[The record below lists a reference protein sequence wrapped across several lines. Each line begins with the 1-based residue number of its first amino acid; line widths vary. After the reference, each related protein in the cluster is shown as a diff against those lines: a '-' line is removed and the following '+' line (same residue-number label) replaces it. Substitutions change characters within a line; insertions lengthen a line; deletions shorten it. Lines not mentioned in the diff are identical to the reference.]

1 MKLFRQIVHV
11 LLLLIIIS
19 AVTILAVYL
28 RQLKLSNQNL
38 INQVVQLQQSQA
50 ALVSQQLHFEAT
62 QESSASLAWM
72 HAKAFILD
80 AQAVLEFR
88 QNPAQ
93 TIELLK
99 LAQAQ
104 IAAIDGDKFILLN
117 TALGDDIV
125 MLSALPN
132 VDENSIVQTLNN
144 VSTQIDQIP
153 AFAPAQNSTV
163 ATMPAQETTSE
174 WKKFW
179 HELKTEFKSLFV
191 VERTDA
197 SFEGIVSVQDHA
209 LMQVYLKTLLQEVA
223 LAMIGKNNVLYQ
235 SSLQQ
240 ALLFLNTYYLP
251 RTTLVN
257 NIITQLNSLTKINV
271 APTLPTQLKS
281 MTLIESAQ

>member
-1 MKLFRQIVHV
+1 MKLFRQILHI
-11 LLLLIIIS
+11 LLLLIIIFT
-19 AVTILAVYL
+19 VTILAVYL

-38 INQVVQLQQSQA
+38 TSQVTQLQQSQA

-72 HAKAFILD
+72 HAKAFIFD

-104 IAAIDGDKFILLN
+104 ITAIDGDKFILLN
-117 TALGDDIV
+117 TALGDDII
-125 MLSALPN
+125 MLSALPT
-132 VDENSIVQTLNN
+132 VDETSIVEMLNN

-153 AFAPAQNSTV
+153 AFAPAQNNIST
-163 ATMPAQETTSE
+163 TMPVPQPTSE
-174 WKKFW
+174 WKKLW
-179 HELKTEFKSLFV
+179 PKLKAEFKSLFV
-191 VERTDA
+191 VERTSA

-209 LMQVYLKTLLQEVA
+209 LMQVYLKTLLQEAA
-223 LAMIGKNNVLYQ
+223 LATIGKNNALYQ

-240 ALLFLNTYYLP
+240 AILFLNTYYLP
-251 RTTLVN
+251 RTPLVN
-257 NIITQLNSLTKINV
+257 TIITQLNSLVAINV